1 MTVQQTGTLIV
12 EGLEQGARDA
22 LFTLHVVAGGA
33 VSVLII
39 GFLIAAWL
47 ICRAEANRSKR
58 ERARVFTIIETN
70 DPALEAHGD
79 VVEVRKAA

>member
-39 GFLIAAWL
+39 GFLFAAWL
-47 ICRAEANRSKR
+47 ICRAEAKR
-58 ERARVFTIIETN
+58 AKAERDRKRVRTYLEIDGLPVEFEVTN
-70 DPALEAHGD
+70 LREA
-79 VVEVRKAA
+79 A